1 MEEEKPVWQNL
12 HGHRT
17 NHIPD
22 RRKRKCEKS
31 VPKSQGKRPR
41 AGMPLGSERVKGM
54 KKALVQAIY
63 SKTSSLPQIEMTT
76 LLETTTAVVHQL
88 E

>member
-1 MEEEKPVWQNL
+1 
-12 HGHRT
+12 
-17 NHIPD
+17 
-22 RRKRKCEKS
+22 
-31 VPKSQGKRPR
+31 
-41 AGMPLGSERVKGM
+41 MPLGSERVKGM